1 VVRGYDLADVPPD
14 PELRAELQG
23 VPLPELVERLRQAD
37 PALAVRTDTSTARRV
52 VRALEVA
59 AARRRGAAPPG
70 PRLGVPVSWRVLAV
84 EIPPSELAARIHERL
99 VSRLEAGLV
108 DEVRGLLERGVDW
121 RWLDRLGLEYREVTA
136 YLRGEKSL
144 RTMVDD
150 LETAIRHFAKRQ
162 RTWLRGMPRR
172 GVSVEWIGPGDASSV
187 EVSSPL

>member
-1 VVRGYDLADVPPD
+1 M
-14 PELRAELQG
+14 
-23 VPLPELVERLRQAD
+23 
-37 PALAVRTDTSTARRV
+37 

-84 EIPPSELAARIHERL
+84 EIPPGELAARIHERL

-136 YLRGEKSL
+136 YLRGEKPF

-150 LETAIRHFAKRQ
+150 LETSIRHFAKRQ

-172 GVSVEWIGPGDASSV
+172 GVAVEWIGPGDASSV